1 MTDIAPAYTGQSDR
15 AGGKGGGPTP
25 FVNAFSNPT
34 IGSLRYNTS
43 QAGSPVFICY
53 GTQRV
58 SINLL
63 EFWNFVSHSSSNS
76 STGGKGLGADSG
88 KKGSQQNS
96 VDVAFG
102 ICQGPVGFTGAIYG
116 SGGYNR
122 IWSNGGIA
130 DGLGAVGLNGY
141 AGSDG
146 QSPDPVFASSDPNQP
161 VIGYSGTCYVT
172 GTPLNLGSSAAL
184 PDISFEITGFEAG
197 TAGPGFP
204 DDARPDL
211 LVTDLLTNARYGA
224 GFPAANLDI
233 SGSLAD
239 WGNYCQAAQLA
250 MSLLL
255 DKQQP
260 AARWLEEIAELTVSA
275 VVWSGTL
282 LKIIPYGDQALGAN
296 GASWAPNL
304 TWQYS
309 LGDGDFLSWSGGGS
323 DGSTDPVVLTRSDPS
338 QATNWLSVEYMDAGN
353 SYNPQIIAAFDQGT
367 IDAYGLRTEPSIQA
381 HEFTNPTSAAV
392 SAQLMLQRRL
402 YVRNTYKFK
411 LGVRYALVEPMD
423 IVLISDATLGLSAAA
438 VRITQIEEDDNG
450 ELTVTAEEIPGVT
463 P

>member
-1 MTDIAPAYTGQSDR
+1 MIDVAPA
-15 AGGKGGGPTP
+15 GKGGGPSP

-34 IGSLRYNTS
+34 LGSLRYNTS
-43 QAGSPVFICY
+43 QAGSPIFVCY

-58 SINLL
+58 AINLL
-63 EFWNFVSHSSSNS
+63 EYWNFQGTSSSNS
-76 STGGKGLGADSG
+76 SPGGKGLGSSSG
-88 KKGSQQNS
+88 KKGSNQQYS

-102 ICQGPVGFTGAIYG
+102 ICQGPVSFTGSVYG
-116 SGGYNR
+116 DLGQNR
-122 IWSNGGIA
+122 IWANGGIA
-130 DGLGAVGLNGY
+130 FGLGNAGLNGY
-141 AGSDG
+141 AGDDG
-146 QSPDPVFASSDPNQP
+146 QSPDPVFASSDANQP

-172 GTPLNLGSSAAL
+172 GAPLNLGSSSAI
-184 PDISFEITGFEAG
+184 PDISFEITGFESG
-197 TAGPGFP
+197 TGGPGFP

-211 LVTDLLTNARYGA
+211 IVADMLTNPRYGA
-224 GFPAANLDI
+224 GFPVDNLDI
-233 SGSLAD
+233 DGALAD
-239 WGNYCQAAQLA
+239 WGSYCQAAQLA

-260 AARWLEEIAELTVSA
+260 SARWIEEMTQLTVSA

-282 LKIIPYGDQALGAN
+282 LKIIPYGDQALSAN

-309 LGDGDFLSWSGGGS
+309 LGDGDFLPWSDGGGTGAS
-323 DGSTDPVVLTRSDPS
+323 DPVLLTRSDPA

-353 SYNPQIIAAFDQGT
+353 SYNPQVIAAFDQGM
-367 IDAYGLRTEPSIQA
+367 IDQYGLRTEASIQA
-381 HEFTNPTSAAV
+381 HGFTNPTSATI

-411 LGVRYALVEPMD
+411 LGWKYALLEPMD
-423 IVLISDATLGLSAAA
+423 IVLITDTALGLDAAP
-438 VRITQIEEDDNG
+438 VRIIQIEEDDNG
-450 ELTVTAEEIPGVT
+450 ELTLTAEELPGVT

>member
-1 MTDIAPAYTGQSDR
+1 MFDQAPA
-15 AGGKGGGPTP
+15 GKGGGPTP

-34 IGSLRYNTS
+34 LGSLRYNTS
-43 QAGSPVFICY
+43 QAGSPIFICY

-58 SINLL
+58 PVNLL
-63 EFWNFVSHSSSNS
+63 EFWNFQGSSGS
-76 STGGKGLGADSG
+76 SPGGKGFGSSSGG
-88 KKGSQQNS
+88 KKGSSAQYS

-102 ICQGPVGFTGAIYG
+102 VCQGPVGFTGSIYG
-116 SGGYNR
+116 NSGNNR
-122 IWSNGGIA
+122 IWANGGISS
-130 DGLGAVGLNGY
+130 GLGNVGLNGY
-141 AGSDG
+141 AGNDG

-172 GTPLNLGSSAAL
+172 GTPMNLGSSSAL

-197 TAGPGFP
+197 TAGPSFP

-211 LVTDLLTNARYGA
+211 IVTDMLTNARYGA

-233 SGSLAD
+233 SGALAD
-239 WGNYCQAAQLA
+239 WGNYCQAAQMA

-255 DKQQP
+255 DRQQP
-260 AARWLEEIAELTVSA
+260 AARWIEEMTDLTASA

-282 LKIIPYGDQALGAN
+282 LKIIPYGDQALSAN
-296 GASWAPNL
+296 GASWTPNL

-309 LGDGDFLSWSGGGS
+309 LSDEDFLPWSDSSGAGGS
-323 DGSTDPVVLTRSDPS
+323 DPVLLTRSDPS
-338 QATNWLSVEYMDAGN
+338 QATDWLSIEYMDASN

-381 HEFTNPTSAAV
+381 HEFTNPTSATV

-402 YVRNTYKFK
+402 YVRNTYQFK
-411 LGVRYALVEPMD
+411 LGWTYALLEPMD
-423 IVLISDATLGLSAAA
+423 IVLITDAALGLAAA
-438 VRITQIEEDDNG
+438 PVRITQIEENDNG